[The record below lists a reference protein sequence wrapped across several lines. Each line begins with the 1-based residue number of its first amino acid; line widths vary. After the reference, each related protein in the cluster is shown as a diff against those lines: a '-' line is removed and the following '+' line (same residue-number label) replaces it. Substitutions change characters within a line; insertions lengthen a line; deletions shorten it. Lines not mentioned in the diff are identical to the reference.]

1 MTLLGVTAALAAAAL
16 FGLAAIWQAEA
27 VRRVSSPGAGHSTGR
42 FLLRLL
48 AVPRFWA
55 AIALNLAG
63 FLLHFVS
70 LRVVP
75 LYLAQAGIA
84 GSLAVTALLAVVIL
98 RERLSTADWVAVIA
112 VCLGLALLAS
122 ASGDIG
128 TDSFEG
134 LEAWLAAAVVAVAL
148 CGLLLVRSS
157 VRYAA
162 PLLGLLAGFG
172 FAGSGLAARLIPGF
186 SPTEVA
192 TAPATYLLPACGGLA
207 FVLYSFALRRGSV
220 TAATA
225 PMIVAQ
231 TVVPAAVGVAL
242 LGDEL
247 RAGWTGVGLLGFVV
261 TAVGAVALARFE
273 GGPRVAHGTAGA
285 QPEPDARLPR

>member
-1 MTLLGVTAALAAAAL
+1 MTLLGIASALAAAAV

-27 VRRVSSPGAGHSTGR
+27 VRRVSGGRPTGR

-55 AIALNLAG
+55 AIGLNLAG
-63 FLLHFVS
+63 FLLHLVS

-84 GSLAVTALLAVVIL
+84 GSLAVTAVLAVLVL
-98 RERLSTADWVAVIA
+98 GERLSTADWLAVAA
-112 VCLGLALLAS
+112 VCVGLAVLAA

-128 TDSFEG
+128 NDSSAG
-134 LEAWLAAAVVAVAL
+134 LEVWLAVAVVVVGAA
-148 CGLLLVRSS
+148 GLLLLRSP
-157 VRYAA
+157 VPYAG

-186 SPTEVA
+186 GLTELA
-192 TAPATYLLPACGGLA
+192 TAPATYLLPVCGGLA

-231 TVVPAAVGVAL
+231 TVVPAAVGIAL
-242 LGDEL
+242 LGDQV
-247 RAGWTGVGLLGFVV
+247 RQGWSGPGLLGFVL
-261 TAVGAVALARFE
+261 TAAGAVALARFE
-273 GGPRVAHGTAGA
+273 GGPQTSQHSATAKSA
-285 QPEPDARLPR
+285 